1 MNDTMKN
8 FTEIAQRIN
17 KGEGTAGKLVNDPAL
32 YNELRDTVANLK
44 EITRKINEGQG
55 TIGKLVNE
63 DKLYR
68 DALATLKK
76 TEKAM
81 EGLQDAGPISVI
93 GSVIGT
99 LF

>member
-1 MNDTMKN
+1 MKN
-8 FTEIAQRIN
+8 INEIAQRIN
-17 KGEGTAGKLVNDPAL
+17 KGEGTMGKLVNDPAL
-32 YNELRDTVANLK
+32 YNEFKETVVNLK

-55 TIGKLVNE
+55 TMGKLVND

-68 DALATLKK
+68 DALSTLKK

-81 EGLQDAGPISVI
+81 EGLQDTGPISVI
-93 GSVIGT
+93 GSAVGT

>member
-1 MNDTMKN
+1 MNDGMKN
-8 FTEIAQRIN
+8 FTEISHRIN
-17 KGEGTAGKLVNDPAL
+17 RGEGTAGKLVNDPAL
-32 YNELRDTVANLK
+32 YNELKETMGNLK

-55 TIGKLVNE
+55 TMGKLVND
-63 DKLYR
+63 DKLYL
-68 DALATLKK
+68 DAISTLKK

-81 EGLQDAGPISVI
+81 EGLQDSGPISVI

>member
-1 MNDTMKN
+1 MQQL
-8 FTEIAQRIN
+8 TEIAQRIN

-32 YNELRDTVANLK
+32 YMELKETVANLK
-44 EITRKINEGQG
+44 EISRKINEGQG

-68 DALATLKK
+68 DAMSTLKK
-76 TEKAM
+76 TEKTM
-81 EGLQDAGPISVI
+81 EGLQDSGPISVI